1 MAITILAGQ
10 DLVAALHRGTL
21 GSPPWEEFL
30 DGLRRRT
37 GADFAGIF
45 LSSGQNQSEIVT
57 LEAGRGA
64 ARFLSPD
71 RIAELAGAGPSNQ
84 QILRAKR
91 VYSSSELTDSNAA
104 ARPDFLQQFMAE
116 HELTQIRIV
125 RLTDPGGGQMWV
137 MIARKRG
144 DFSGADAALLGS
156 LADHLE
162 IALGTW
168 AALDRERMRAGIT
181 ADAMRRLNF
190 GWLILDPQGRIA
202 DLSDEAEVMLQGGGA
217 LQRAPDGRLRPIS
230 REAQAGLRRFLEH
243 ANRGEQISRA
253 VHLSDEP
260 WLDMLLTTSP
270 GAMRERAHGTII
282 VAFVHGEQPGSE
294 ERSVQLA
301 ELFGLTA
308 QEARLALQIS
318 RGVKIAEAAQTL
330 GITVETARLYS
341 KRIYAK
347 TGTRGQADLVRLIL
361 ASIVALS

>member
-37 GADFAGIF
+37 GADFAGIL
-45 LSSGQNQSEIVT
+45 LSRGQEQPEIIA
-57 LEAGRGA
+57 LEAEQGP
-64 ARFLSPD
+64 ARFLARD
-71 RIAELAGAGPSNQ
+71 QVDELIGVGPSRRSA
-84 QILRAKR
+84 LRAKR
-91 VYSSSELTDSNAA
+91 VYSSAELTGGGQS
-104 ARPDFLQQFMAE
+104 DFLQHFMTE
-116 HELTQIRIV
+116 RDLTQLRIM
-125 RLTDPGGGQMWV
+125 RIADPGGSQMWA
-137 MIARKRG
+137 MIGRRRG
-144 DFSGADAALLGS
+144 DFTGADASLLGS
-156 LADHLE
+156 LADHFE

-168 AALDRERMRAGIT
+168 AALERERMRAGIT

-217 LQRAPDGRLRPIS
+217 LQRAPDGRLRPVS

-243 ANRGEQISRA
+243 ANRGEQLSRA

-308 QEARLALQIS
+308 QESRLALLIS